1 VAVGKQPFR
10 FSRPARD
17 DLRHGVFWYE
27 EAREGLGARF
37 AADVRKAVDLILR
50 APDRWPVRRGTHR
63 YVLRHFPYTIAYRVI
78 AEQVVILAVAHQ
90 RLDPGAW
97 DGR

>member
-1 VAVGKQPFR
+1 MSEDKKPFR
-10 FSRPARD
+10 FVRAARD

-27 EAREGLGARF
+27 GAREGLGARF
-37 AADVRKAVDLILR
+37 ATDVQKAVELILC
-50 APDRWPVRRGTHR
+50 APERWPIRRGTHR
-63 YVLRHFPYTIAYRVI
+63 YVLRRFPYTIAYRVI
-78 AEQVVILAVAHQ
+78 AEQVVIVAVAHQ

>member
-1 VAVGKQPFR
+1 MGVGKQPFR
-10 FSRPARD
+10 FSRAARD
-17 DLRHGVFWYE
+17 DLRHGVLWYE
-27 EAREGLGARF
+27 DAREGLGARF
-37 AADVRKAVDLILR
+37 AADVQKAVDLILR
-50 APDRWPVRRGTHR
+50 APARWPARGGTQR
-63 YVLRHFPYTIAYRVI
+63 YVLRRFPYTIAYRVI